1 MNIFSRLCKKNRP
14 IPQTSIDLVKNISS
28 LVKKNGGL
36 PSQPLS
42 RKSERLN
49 RTACIEPSQFLN
61 FFEDQFLKGCMV
73 SGTMTP
79 EPTGRRTSSMSPVPT
94 DPQL

>member
-1 MNIFSRLCKKNRP
+1 VQEDGTAASHAKI
-14 IPQTSIDLVKNISS
+14 VKNISS
-28 LVKKNGGL
+28 SVKKNGRL
-36 PSQPLS
+36 TSQPFLHT
-42 RKSERLN
+42 SEQHN

-61 FFEDQFLKGCMV
+61 FSKDQFLRERMV

-79 EPTGRRTSSMSPVPT
+79 EPSGRGTGSMSPVPT